1 MRVHSNNL
9 FGLAFGC
16 ALLMKAFGIQDAI
29 VGMAAFSV
37 ALAFILTNMMW
48 IRSMGL
54 AWVGGLSIVYA
65 NLSRLSI
72 PGTVLSVM
80 VTALTVIAVIL
91 AIFADIANSSK
102 GKETTD
108 EI

>member
-9 FGLAFGC
+9 FGLAIGC
-16 ALLMKAFGIQDAI
+16 ALLMKAFGIQDTI

-54 AWVGGLSIVYA
+54 AGVGGLSIVYTS
-65 NLSRLSI
+65 LSGRSI
-72 PGTVLSVM
+72 PGTVLTVM
-80 VTALTVIAVIL
+80 VTALTVTAVIL

>member
-1 MRVHSNNL
+1 MRIFSNTL
-9 FGLAFGC
+9 FCLALGC
-16 ALLMKAFGIQDAI
+16 TLFMKAFAIQDEI
-29 VGMAAFSV
+29 VTMAVFSV
-37 ALAFILTNMMW
+37 ALAFILTNLMW

-54 AWVGGLSIVYA
+54 AGVGGLSIVYA
-65 NLSRLSI
+65 NLSGRSI
-72 PGTVLSVM
+72 PGTVLTMM
-80 VTALTVIAVIL
+80 VTALTVTAVIL